1 MILVLLGAPGAGKGT
16 QGAMLSDRLDLPRIA
31 TGDILRAAV
40 RDGTELGR
48 KAKRYMDAGE
58 LVPDEV
64 ITGLIRE
71 ALASPEAAGGAIFDG
86 YPRNVPQARTLEEV
100 LGEFGRTVDAVV
112 VIDVPEE
119 EIVRRVSGRRS
130 CSQCG
135 RVFNIFSDPPREEGV
150 CDACGGELTQR
161 PDDTEATVRRRLEVY
176 AESTAPLIDHFERQS
191 AIEVHTVRGD
201 RPIAEVQDEIVDRL
215 GR

>member
-1 MILVLLGAPGAGKGT
+1 MILILLGAPGAGKGT
-16 QGAMLSDRLDLPRIA
+16 QGAMLSKRLDLPRIA

-71 ALASPEAAGGAIFDG
+71 ALASPEAADGAVFDG

-100 LGEFGRTVDAVV
+100 LGELDRTVDAVV

-135 RVFNIFSDPPREEGV
+135 RVFNVFSDAPREEGV

-161 PDDTEATVRRRLEVY
+161 ADDTEATVRRRLEVY
-176 AESTAPLIDHFERQS
+176 TESTAPLIDHFESQTG
-191 AIEVHTVRGD
+191 APVHTVRGD

>member
-1 MILVLLGAPGAGKGT
+1 MNLILLGAPGAGKGT
-16 QGAMLSDRLDLPRIA
+16 QGAMLAERLGIPKIA
-31 TGDILRAAV
+31 TGDMLRAAV
-40 RDGTELGR
+40 REGTDLGR
-48 KAKRYMDAGE
+48 EAKRFMDAGE

-71 ALASPEAAGGAIFDG
+71 ALSQPQAADGAIFDG
-86 YPRNVPQARTLEEV
+86 YPRNVPQASTLQEV
-100 LGEFGRTVDAVV
+100 LGEFDRSVDAVV

-130 CSQCG
+130 CSECG
-135 RVFNIFSDPPREEGV
+135 RVFNAFSDPPRQEGI

-161 PDDTEATVRRRLEVY
+161 KDDTEATVRRRLEVY
-176 AESTAPLIDHFERQS
+176 RESTAPLIDHFERQ
-191 AIEVHTVRGD
+191 AGTKVHVVSGD
-201 RPIAEVQDEIVDRL
+201 QPIADVQDEIADRL

>member
-1 MILVLLGAPGAGKGT
+1 MILILLGAPGAGTGT

-71 ALASPEAAGGAIFDG
+71 ALASPEASDGAIFDG

-100 LGEFGRTVDAVV
+100 LDEFDRTVDAVV

-130 CSQCG
+130 CTECG
-135 RVFNIFSDPPREEGV
+135 RVYNIFSDPPRDEGV

-161 PDDTEATVRRRLEVY
+161 PDDTEVTVRRRLEVY
-176 AESTAPLIDHFERQS
+176 AESTAPLIDHFESQPG
-191 AIEVHTVRGD
+191 APVHTVRGD